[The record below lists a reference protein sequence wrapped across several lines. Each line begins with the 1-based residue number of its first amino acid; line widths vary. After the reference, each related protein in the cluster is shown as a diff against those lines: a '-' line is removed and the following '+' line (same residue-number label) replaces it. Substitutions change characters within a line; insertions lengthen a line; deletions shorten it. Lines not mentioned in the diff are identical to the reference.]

1 MPVIMREA
9 CACKWRRFR
18 WWIRPDPAIRGCRVP
33 GQTTEQEHLIV
44 SVGEILLER
53 GKITAD
59 QLNAAMA
66 ARRSS
71 SERLDRILVRMGFVD
86 ERDVLEIQGE
96 QMSMPVVDLAS
107 VQIDQQLLRMVPARL
122 VHKRGLIPI
131 EKTADTLRIATADP
145 FDFTAHD
152 ELRMLTG
159 LKVEPVLASEVE
171 IQRLIRQH
179 FGVGGS
185 TIDEMID
192 EDSDQENGVELLT
205 ESIDDNGD
213 LVEMA
218 QEATVVRLVN
228 DILTEAI
235 RDHASDIHIE
245 PYENDLKIRYRIDGV
260 LQNTTLPPQIR
271 RFQAAIISR
280 IKIMSNLNI
289 AEKRL
294 PQDGGFKAR
303 IHGREIDFRVSVIPT
318 SYGEAVVL
326 RILDRQSINLS
337 LQQLGMDNEVL
348 DTFES
353 LITRPHGIILVTGPT
368 GSGKTTTLYAALHT
382 IVSDKIKILTIE
394 DPIEYYLEGI
404 NQVQINEKIGLNFAR
419 ALRSFLRHDPDVV
432 LVGEIRDKETAEV
445 AINASLTGHLV
456 FSTLHTNDAS
466 GANTRLLDMGVEPF
480 LVSSSVEGI
489 LAQRLVRT
497 ICPHCKESYEP
508 DRHALPP
515 DFELPRNTPLYR
527 GRGCRECRR
536 IGYKGRIGIFELM
549 MMTDEI
555 RELIVNRESAGR
567 IRDAA
572 RRTGLRLLREDG
584 WDKVRAGHT
593 TPEEV
598 LRVSKA

>member
-1 MPVIMREA
+1 M
-9 CACKWRRFR
+9 
-18 WWIRPDPAIRGCRVP
+18 
-33 GQTTEQEHLIV
+33 

-59 QLNAAMA
+59 HLQAALA
-66 ARRSS
+66 ARKGPHDRI
-71 SERLDRILVRMGFVD
+71 DRILVRMGFID
-86 ERDVLEIQGE
+86 EREVLKVLGE
-96 QMSMPVVDLAS
+96 QMCIPVVDLTEVKLDLA
-107 VQIDQQLLRMVPARL
+107 LLREMPTRL
-122 VHKRGLIPI
+122 IHKRQLIPL
-131 EKTADTLRIATADP
+131 EKTEDSLKVATADP
-145 FDFTAHD
+145 YDITAFD

-159 LKVEPVLASEVE
+159 LRVESYLASEAE

-185 TIDEMID
+185 TIDEMIEEKEDND
-192 EDSDQENGVELLT
+192 EIELLS
-205 ESIDDNGD
+205 ESVDENGD
-213 LVEMA
+213 LIEMA
-218 QEATVVRLVN
+218 QEATVVKLVN
-228 DILTEAI
+228 EILAEAI
-235 RDHASDIHIE
+235 RDKASDIHIE
-245 PYENDLKIRYRIDGV
+245 PYEHDLRVRYRIDGV
-260 LQNTTLPPQIR
+260 LQNQVVPPQIQ

-318 SYGEAVVL
+318 GYGEAMVL

-337 LQQLGMDNEVL
+337 LQDLGMADEVL
-348 DTFES
+348 DTFTS

-382 IVSDKIKILTIE
+382 IVSEEIKILTVE

-404 NQVQINEKIGLNFAR
+404 NQVQVSEKIGLSFSR
-419 ALRSFLRHDPDVV
+419 ALRSFLRHDPDVI
-432 LVGEIRDKETAEV
+432 LVGEIRDRETAEV

-456 FSTLHTNDAS
+456 FSTLHTNDSS

-497 ICPHCKESYEP
+497 ICKHCKESYEP
-508 DRHALPP
+508 EYAALPP
-515 DFELPRNTPLYR
+515 DLKLEPGQLLYR
-527 GRGCRECRR
+527 GRGCRECRH
-536 IGYKGRIGIFELM
+536 IGYRGRLGIFELLM
-549 MMTDEI
+549 MNEEI
-555 RELIVNRESAGR
+555 RELVVQRVSAGR
-567 IRDAA
+567 IERAA
-572 RRTGLRLLREDG
+572 SQNGLRLLREDG
-584 WDKVRAGHT
+584 WDKVRAGLT

-598 LRVSKA
+598 LRVTKA